1 MTDFVTIILHH
12 KFIKSKLTPL
22 NMNPIS
28 LWQTSFSTNQ
38 LRLKRRQFLLF
49 IFLISQHQ
57 NLKVIVDPSLNLKC
71 CIRLFTYPSQHCLFF
86 WGAVDFIHICFL
98 ISISVLTILI
108 ERSTLLDAEVTPAVS
123 QVPVTMYNHS
133 KSLTPSHSQIL
144 VARLIFPECCSW

>member
-28 LWQTSFSTNQ
+28 LGQTSFSTNQ
-38 LRLKRRQFLLF
+38 LRLNRRQFLFF

-57 NLKVIVDPSLNLKC
+57 NLKVIVDPSRNLKC

-86 WGAVDFIHICFL
+86 WGVVDFIHICFL
-98 ISISVLTILI
+98 IWISVLIILI
-108 ERSTLLDAEVTPAVS
+108 ERSTLLELRLLQQFPRYLLLCTTILNLLLLHTV
-123 QVPVTMYNHS
+123 
-133 KSLTPSHSQIL
+133 KS
-144 VARLIFPECCSW
+144 SWPD